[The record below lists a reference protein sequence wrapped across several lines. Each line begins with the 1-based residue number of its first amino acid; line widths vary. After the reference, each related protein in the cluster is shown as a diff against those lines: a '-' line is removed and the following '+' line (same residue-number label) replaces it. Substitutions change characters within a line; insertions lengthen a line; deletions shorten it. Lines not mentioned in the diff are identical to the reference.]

1 MMNSTALKYFVAVA
15 SAGSFRRAAEALH
28 VAASAVNRQVSLLE
42 QSVRA
47 PLFERRRGRNSLRLT
62 PAGEILLRYARSAMK
77 ELERASAEIEA
88 LKGLRTGTVSFG
100 AAETFARDFLPQ
112 FLADFHG
119 QYPRISFRV
128 TIGLSPHLCRLLEQ
142 DEIELALAFNPPPH
156 HAIEVAHKIAMRP
169 YVMVRKDHPLSRRRW
184 VRLADC
190 VDYPIVMPEIDT
202 SIREGFD
209 EMFAR
214 MRVQPSSII
223 TTNSYEMLRS
233 SASVGLG
240 VAIVNKYL
248 TDQGGPG
255 EVAFIAIRDSTV
267 RPQLLACCVRR
278 GRRLSVGAM
287 TFLELLKTR
296 LNIKLIQ
303 T

>member
-1 MMNSTALKYFVAVA
+1 MNSTALKYFVAVA

-28 VAASAVNRQVSLLE
+28 VSASAVNRQVSLLE
-42 QSVRA
+42 QGVRA
-47 PLFERRRGRNSLRLT
+47 PLFERLRGRNSLRLT
-62 PAGEILLRYARSAMK
+62 AAGDILLRYARSAMK
-77 ELERASAEIEA
+77 ELDRASAEIEA

-100 AAETFARDFLPQ
+100 AAETFSRDFLPQ
-112 FLADFHG
+112 FLADFHS

-128 TIGLSPHLCRLLEQ
+128 TIGLSPYLCRLLEQ
-142 DEIELALAFNPPPH
+142 DEIELALAFNPPAH
-156 HAIEVAHKIAMRP
+156 RVIEVAHKVAMRP
-169 YVMVRKDHPLSRRRW
+169 YLMVGRNHPLAKRRW

-190 VDYPIVMPEIDT
+190 VNYPIVMPELDT

-214 MRVQPSSII
+214 IKAQPTSII

-248 TDQGGPG
+248 TGQGTPG
-255 EVAFIAIRDSTV
+255 ESVFIAIKDATV

-278 GRRLSVGAM
+278 GRRLSVGA
-287 TFLELLKTR
+287 TTLLERLKTQLDAR
-296 LNIKLIQ
+296 AARA
-303 T
+303 